1 MERRTLMAV
10 LAGGFLAAPLVIE
23 AQQTRPLRIGWL
35 SMAPHPFISSFRAGL
50 RDLGYVEGQS
60 VVIDERYAE
69 GQPDRLPG
77 LVRELIARRVDVFVT
92 SGGAAALAAKDT
104 TTTVP
109 IVAITS
115 NHVGVGLVRSLAH
128 PGGNVTG
135 LELLSADLS
144 VKWLE
149 LLKATVPNLARVG
162 VLADTSGPSTQ
173 FERMNAVASSLG
185 LKLVRLGARDAAGI
199 DAAFTQAVRER
210 VGGLIPVSSPVFA
223 AHKRD
228 IVSLAA
234 KHRLPAMYEHR
245 DFVDSGGLMS
255 YGPNLDDVFRRA
267 AVFVDKILKGSKP
280 GDLPVEQPTKFELV
294 INLKTAK
301 ALRLTIPP
309 AVLLRADEVIQ

>member
-77 LVRELIARRVDVFVT
+77 LVWDLIARRVDVFVT

-104 TTTVP
+104 TTVP
-109 IVAITS
+109 IVSITS

-135 LELLSADLS
+135 LELLSADRKS
-144 VKWLE
+144 V
-149 LLKATVPNLARVG
+149 V
-162 VLADTSGPSTQ
+162 
-173 FERMNAVASSLG
+173 
-185 LKLVRLGARDAAGI
+185 
-199 DAAFTQAVRER
+199 
-210 VGGLIPVSSPVFA
+210 
-223 AHKRD
+223 
-228 IVSLAA
+228 
-234 KHRLPAMYEHR
+234 
-245 DFVDSGGLMS
+245 
-255 YGPNLDDVFRRA
+255 
-267 AVFVDKILKGSKP
+267 
-280 GDLPVEQPTKFELV
+280 
-294 INLKTAK
+294 
-301 ALRLTIPP
+301 
-309 AVLLRADEVIQ
+309 

>member
-1 MERRTLMAV
+1 MAGTPESHRPEPGARGRPRGHVRAQHSVRANERR
-10 LAGGFLAAPLVIE
+10 
-23 AQQTRPLRIGWL
+23 R
-35 SMAPHPFISSFRAGL
+35 
-50 RDLGYVEGQS
+50 
-60 VVIDERYAE
+60 VV
-69 GQPDRLPG
+69 
-77 LVRELIARRVDVFVT
+77 AR
-92 SGGAAALAAKDT
+92 SQA
-104 TTTVP
+104 
-109 IVAITS
+109 
-115 NHVGVGLVRSLAH
+115 RS
-128 PGGNVTG
+128 P
-135 LELLSADLS
+135 
-144 VKWLE
+144 
-149 LLKATVPNLARVG
+149 
-162 VLADTSGPSTQ
+162 
-173 FERMNAVASSLG
+173 
-185 LKLVRLGARDAAGI
+185 GARDAAGI